1 MLMAEWWE
9 TLLTIEKIL
18 YCIAVPSTIIL
29 VLQTLILLFGA
40 GGHEGINPSDTSGLD
55 LDTDCCGLHHGMDI
69 SGTDI
74 DLDTDMGGHLQEHI
88 GGHTHGDLEDMP
100 DLQDFDTLRLFTVQG
115 LVGFFTTFSWAS
127 IAGISQGVDQR
138 TAMLIGFILGVIL
151 MYAVAVIIKYSRRL
165 AEDGTFHLKNTLGQT
180 ATVYLPIPPE
190 RQGQGKVNLTV
201 HNRFL
206 ELSAVTNEHRTIK
219 TGESVRITD
228 IINDSVVVEID

>member
-1 MLMAEWWE
+1 MAEWWE

-29 VLQTLILLFGA
+29 VLQTLVLLFGA
-40 GGHEGINPSDTSGLD
+40 DGHEGINPSDTSGLD
-55 LDTDCCGLHHGMDI
+55 LDADCCGPHHGMDF

-74 DLDTDMGGHLQEHI
+74 DM
-88 GGHTHGDLEDMP
+88 GGHTHGDWEDMP
-100 DLQDFDTLRLFTVQG
+100 VLQDFDTLRLFTVQG

-127 IAGISQGVDQR
+127 IAGISQGVAHW

-190 RQGQGKVNLTV
+190 RQGQGKVNITV

>member
-1 MLMAEWWE
+1 MIMAEWWD

-29 VLQTLILLFGA
+29 VLQTIVLLFGA
-40 GGHEGINPSDTSGLD
+40 DDHEGINPSDTSGLD
-55 LDTDCCGLHHGMDI
+55 LDTDYCGMHHGMDF
-69 SGTDI
+69 SDI
-74 DLDTDMGGHLQEHI
+74 DINSDMGGHLQEHMN
-88 GGHTHGDLEDMP
+88 GHTHGDLEDMAN
-100 DLQDFDTLRLFTVQG
+100 LQDFDTLRLFTVQG

-127 IAGISQGVDQR
+127 IAGISQGVAHW
-138 TAMLIGFILGVIL
+138 TAMLIGFILGIIL
-151 MYAVAVIIKYSRRL
+151 MYVVAVIIKYSRRL
-165 AEDGTFHLKNTLGQT
+165 AEDGTFHLKDTLGQT

-190 RQGQGKVNLTV
+190 RQGQGKVNITV

-206 ELSAVTNEHRTIK
+206 ELTAVTNEHRTIK